1 MDARADKNRL
11 IETMRIER
19 ARWDMLLVQ
28 VDVSRMTVPGVEGRL
43 SMRDIIADVVKQEK
57 WVASRLRQDALGE
70 PDTEEKVEV
79 RNSSISV
86 RELMDESRRAFEQI
100 MRIVMG
106 LPAEDLF
113 RPQPYEWTGGNP
125 VGTAIPA
132 YIVEHYHRHYGPIRR
147 WMTKRRR
154 RARR

>member
-1 MDARADKNRL
+1 MPWASL
-11 IETMRIER
+11 
-19 ARWDMLLVQ
+19 
-28 VDVSRMTVPGVEGRL
+28 EGE
-43 SMRDIIADVVKQEK
+43 A
-57 WVASRLRQDALGE
+57 
-70 PDTEEKVEV
+70 EEKVEE
-79 RNSSISV
+79 RGSSISV

-132 YIVEHYHRHYGPIRR
+132 YTVQHYQRYYGPIRR

-154 RARR
+154 RTRR

>member
-1 MDARADKNRL
+1 MAAVTGQFRGHGVQAVREAGRSRETSGRAGTQVEQDEPRGGEKA
-11 IETMRIER
+11 EER
-19 ARWDMLLVQ
+19 G
-28 VDVSRMTVPGVEGRL
+28 T
-43 SMRDIIADVVKQEK
+43 
-57 WVASRLRQDALGE
+57 
-70 PDTEEKVEV
+70 
-79 RNSSISV
+79 SISV

-132 YIVEHYHRHYGPIRR
+132 YTVEYYQRHYGPIRR

-154 RARR
+154 RNRR